1 MASNLLN
8 LPWASLSQPLGDLN
22 ENRSRHTALC
32 RTRPGCRG
40 LQPRIVCTIDIAEY
54 PAGRNA
60 IALGFVFVVDD
71 NAGAGYRFVELFQ
84 HGAGHA
90 AVVQLERNYA
100 EHAAI
105 DDPGYQLVDVEHAER
120 QFQGQTVTRPRGLQT
135 AAHGR

>member
-32 RTRPGCRG
+32 RTRAGCRG

-54 PAGRNA
+54 PAGRN
-60 IALGFVFVVDD
+60 D